1 MSQFRIFAIF
11 LLAALPA
18 FSQPGGRSDLVVGHI
33 HLNSAD
39 PAASMAFWKDVI
51 GASAFTNQSLNG
63 VSMIGALILFT
74 KSAPTG
80 PSAGSAIDHIGITV
94 PDLGPFVERLAKT
107 SYKSSKP
114 TEAGDRLIIEG
125 PDGVHVEL
133 IEDNSM
139 YADKQFSHIHFH
151 TAQPKEMQAWYAK
164 NFGARP
170 NPADADSSLLAG
182 ATLAFTQ
189 AEAAAPTAGR
199 AIDHIGLE
207 VKGLEAFCK
216 ALMESGVKLDSPYH
230 SQPELKLA
238 DAFLTDPWGTR
249 IELTEGL
256 AH

>member
-1 MSQFRIFAIF
+1 MSLFQTIAVCLI
-11 LLAALPA
+11 AAVPA
-18 FSQPGGRSDLVVGHI
+18 LSQRNVVVGHI

-51 GASAFTNQSLNG
+51 GTSAFTNQSLNG
-63 VSMIGALILFT
+63 VSMIGVLILFT
-74 KSAPTG
+74 KTAPMG

-94 PDLGPFVERLAKT
+94 PDLQPFEERLAKT

-114 TEAGDRLIIEG
+114 TEGGDRLLIEG
-125 PDGVHVEL
+125 PDGVRVEL

-139 YADKQFSHIHFH
+139 FADKQFSHIHFH
-151 TAQPKEMQAWYAK
+151 TAQPKDMQAWYAK

-170 NPADADSSLLAG
+170 APGDNADSSLLAG
-182 ATLAFTQ
+182 ATLTFTQ
-189 AEAAAPTAGR
+189 AESAVPTVGR
-199 AIDHIGLE
+199 AIDHIGFE

-216 ALMESGVKLDSPYH
+216 ALTDGGVKLDSPYH

-238 DAFLTDPWGTR
+238 TAFLTDPWGTR

-256 AH
+256 SH